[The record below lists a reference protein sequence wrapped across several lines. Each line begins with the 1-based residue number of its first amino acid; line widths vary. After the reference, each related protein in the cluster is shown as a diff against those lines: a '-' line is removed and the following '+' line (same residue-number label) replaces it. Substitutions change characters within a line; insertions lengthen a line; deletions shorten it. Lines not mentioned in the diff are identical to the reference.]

1 MHFKEILA
9 RITGVSVPIFG
20 IQWQPTTPQIKVA
33 RDLMRELED
42 KRVLYR
48 AQDMEGLEH
57 IEGSHHCVYSVM
69 DMRQKLTMSMQQV
82 DTDDPLY
89 KQLQKIRRASRDFCD
104 VIGSPKFD
112 TSPAPVQK
120 SLLSRELAKFR
131 QVVGSAVGAISI
143 AYGLDIED
151 ELASIIPFNNLP

>member
-20 IQWQPTTPQIKVA
+20 IQWQPTTPQVKVA
-33 RDLMRELED
+33 RNLMRELED

-48 AQDMEGLEH
+48 PEDMEGAN
-57 IEGSHHCVYSVM
+57 HCIQSVM
-69 DMRQKLTMSMQQV
+69 DMRQKLTTSMQQV
-82 DTDDPLY
+82 DTNAPLY

-104 VIGSPKFD
+104 VVGSQKFD
-112 TSPAPVQK
+112 AAPIPVQK
-120 SLLSRELAKFR
+120 SLLGRELARFR
-131 QVVGSAVGAISI
+131 QIVGGSVGAISI
-143 AYGLDIED
+143 AYGLDVED

>member
-1 MHFKEILA
+1 MYFKEILA
-9 RITGVSVPIFG
+9 RITGVSIPIFG

-48 AQDMEGLEH
+48 AEDLEGA
-57 IEGSHHCVYSVM
+57 HHCVYSVM

>member
-1 MHFKEILA
+1 MRFNEILA

-20 IQWQPTTPQIKVA
+20 IQWQPSTPQIKVA

-48 AQDMEGLEH
+48 SEDLEGA
-57 IEGSHHCVYSVM
+57 HHCVYSVM

-82 DTDDPLY
+82 NTDDPLY

-112 TSPAPVQK
+112 TLPAPVQK

-131 QVVGSAVGAISI
+131 QAVGSAVGAISI

>member
-1 MHFKEILA
+1 MRFNEILA

-20 IQWQPTTPQIKVA
+20 IQWQPSTPQIKVA

-48 AQDMEGLEH
+48 SEDLEGA
-57 IEGSHHCVYSVM
+57 HHCVYSVM

-112 TSPAPVQK
+112 TLPAPVQK

-131 QVVGSAVGAISI
+131 QAVGSAVGAISI

>member
-1 MHFKEILA
+1 MHFNEILA

-20 IQWQPTTPQIKVA
+20 IQWQPSTPQIKVA

-48 AQDMEGLEH
+48 SEDLEGA
-57 IEGSHHCVYSVM
+57 HHCVYSVM

-89 KQLQKIRRASRDFCD
+89 KQLQKIRRASRSFCD

-112 TSPAPVQK
+112 TLPAPVQT
-120 SLLSRELAKFR
+120 SLLNRELAKFR
-131 QVVGSAVGAISI
+131 QVVDSAVGAISI

>member
-1 MHFKEILA
+1 MHFNEILA

-20 IQWQPTTPQIKVA
+20 IQWQPSTPQIKVA

-48 AQDMEGLEH
+48 SEDLEGA
-57 IEGSHHCVYSVM
+57 HHCVYSVM

-104 VIGSPKFD
+104 VIGSQKFD

>member
-1 MHFKEILA
+1 MRFKEILA

-48 AQDMEGLEH
+48 SEDLEGA
-57 IEGSHHCVYSVM
+57 HHCVYSVM

-89 KQLQKIRRASRDFCD
+89 KQLQKIRRASRSFCD

-112 TSPAPVQK
+112 TLPAPVQT
-120 SLLSRELAKFR
+120 SLLNRELAKFR

>member
-1 MHFKEILA
+1 MYFKEILA
-9 RITGVSVPIFG
+9 RITGVSIPIFG

-48 AQDMEGLEH
+48 AEDLEGA
-57 IEGSHHCVYSVM
+57 HHCVYSVM

-89 KQLQKIRRASRDFCD
+89 KQLQKIRRASRSFCD

-112 TSPAPVQK
+112 TNMTDDDGPIKYNSTD
-120 SLLSRELAKFR
+120 AKYFLENEAF
-131 QVVGSAVGAISI
+131 S
-143 AYGLDIED
+143 
-151 ELASIIPFNNLP
+151 

>member
-48 AQDMEGLEH
+48 SEDLEGA
-57 IEGSHHCVYSVM
+57 HHCVYSVM

-89 KQLQKIRRASRDFCD
+89 KQLQKIRRASRSFCD
-104 VIGSPKFD
+104 VIGSPKFNE
-112 TSPAPVQK
+112 SPAPVQTA
-120 SLLSRELAKFR
+120 LLNRELAKFR